1 MKAAQGAFARLVP
14 LFILAAMWELVSRS
28 GLVSTSS
35 LPPLTDVLAIFAGEH
50 ARDLVWNTWLSL
62 VRGTIAL
69 AFAIPFGIAA
79 GILIAWYLPVRVIL
93 NPLLQSLYPMPKV
106 ALIPLT
112 IIWLGIGNLSKVS
125 LIFVGALVPIVMSA
139 YQGARSVETT
149 LLWTARSLGARESQV
164 LREVVLPAA
173 LPEILNGVRTAIAL
187 SFILIV
193 AGEFVIANNGVGNLI
208 NLWGQA
214 GEYPSMFAGV
224 LTISAAGFVADRA
237 FVAFSNWLLAGRQS

>member
-1 MKAAQGAFARLVP
+1 MKAAQAAFTRLVP

-69 AFAIPFGIAA
+69 AFAIPFGVAA

-237 FVAFSNWLLAGRQS
+237 FVTFSNWLLAGRQS